1 MRGKLRPGTSLN
13 QKANSDY
20 GPFWMQGLQD
30 DPGQASHLTDERRE
44 PREVLCSALGEPWL
58 LMSDPGLTMAPDGW
72 LQTKCFDSY
81 TAFLNLPQKPTCLPH
96 PPSFLSSA
104 QEKSQV
110 TCQATSDP
118 GFDWCQSNH
127 LTCTG
132 QSDKVMEIKSIC

>member
-44 PREVLCSALGEPWL
+44 PREVLCSALGKPWL
-58 LMSDPGLTMAPDGW
+58 LMSDPGLTMTPDGW

-81 TAFLNLPQKPTCLPH
+81 TAFLNLPQKPTCLLIH
-96 PPSFLSSA
+96 PPSSA
-104 QEKSQV
+104 LLKRRARSYAKQLQTQDV
-110 TCQATSDP
+110 
-118 GFDWCQSNH
+118 FDWCQSNH

-132 QSDKVMEIKSIC
+132 QSDKVMEIK